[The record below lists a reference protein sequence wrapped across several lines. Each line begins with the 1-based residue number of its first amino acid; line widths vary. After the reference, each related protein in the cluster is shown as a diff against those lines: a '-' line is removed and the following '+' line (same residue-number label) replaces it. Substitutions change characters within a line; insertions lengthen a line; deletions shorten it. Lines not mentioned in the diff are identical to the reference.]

1 MKIRGVKRVDGKS
14 QSLQIDWLMV
24 SRDECSGLDVE
35 QELIATYFRVAH
47 EPWHPTGAYVEPV
60 AVLRGRQRVLFRQH
74 SGIEAAVR

>member
-14 QSLQIDWLMV
+14 QSLQIDWMLV
-24 SRDECSGLDVE
+24 SMEECDGPEIE

-60 AVLRGRQRVLFRQH
+60 AVRRGKRRVLFRQH
-74 SGIEAAVR
+74 SGVEPAVR